1 MVYITQ
7 TYFLTVME
15 AKIHKSRYQ
24 PVWFLVRDVLA
35 CKQCLLAVSS
45 SGREKPLTLL
55 DQGPTVMTS
64 LNLNYLLK
72 IPPSNTVTLWSQS
85 FNIWRDIIQSMAPAM

>member
-7 TYFLTVME
+7 IYFLTVME

-35 CKQCLLAVSS
+35 CQQCLLTVSS
-45 SGREKPLTLL
+45 QGGEKPLTLL
-55 DQGPTVMTS
+55 DLGPTLMTS
-64 LNLNYLLK
+64 LNLNYFLK
-72 IPPSNTVTLWSQS
+72 IPLSNTVTLWGQS
-85 FNIWRDIIQSMAPAM
+85 FNIQRDIIQSTAPAM